1 MQDHGSRN
9 KSTISSQHFPAR
21 VAMAATAVPSTRIPH
36 AQAHLVASGVAG
48 PGAVATRA
56 AGRAAWSRW
65 GLLSAGLPRSYC
77 RRCAAQLDT
86 LGIEPRA
93 SRMLSG
99 CDTTT
104 PRALTATFHR
114 RGYQAEANATTP
126 PTTTHT
132 VPRLSGVA
140 HRVRPHPSPASTHQT
155 GPLTAVRCVHHTT
168 PHRRAARVVRTETC
182 AANGHAGD

>member
-1 MQDHGSRN
+1 MSAVRLCTMVAGGGAIPPGAPCNGSRGGCLRDAALRHEAKVTTMQDHGSRN
-9 KSTISSQHFPAR
+9 KSTISSQHLPAR
-21 VAMAATAVPSTRIPH
+21 VAMAATAVPSARIPH

-104 PRALTATFHR
+104 PRAHDHHAAACL
-114 RGYQAEANATTP
+114 
-126 PTTTHT
+126 
-132 VPRLSGVA
+132 LSA
-140 HRVRPHPSPASTHQT
+140 
-155 GPLTAVRCVHHTT
+155 C
-168 PHRRAARVVRTETC
+168 ARW
-182 AANGHAGD
+182 